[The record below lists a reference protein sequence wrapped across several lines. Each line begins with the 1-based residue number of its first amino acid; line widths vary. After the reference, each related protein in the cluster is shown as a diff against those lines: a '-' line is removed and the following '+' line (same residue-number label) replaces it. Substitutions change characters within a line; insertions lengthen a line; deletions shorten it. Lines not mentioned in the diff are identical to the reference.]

1 MQRKAAHL
9 TGPHTGAMTST
20 SPDLTLWLRKLDPD
34 GRFDGATRDLLSA
47 AIEDIRPFGAHQTLF
62 REGDP
67 PADTILILDG
77 IACRSKELPSGER
90 AIVAFLLPGDLCN
103 GDLALF
109 PTLDHSLRTLTSGR
123 AAYISQACLQ
133 RLEASSPALALA
145 LRRAAAQEDAI
156 AREWMANL
164 AQRSGR
170 TRTAHLLC
178 ELFVRLRRVGLI
190 HGFSGAL
197 PLTQQDLSD
206 ATGLSVVHLNR
217 VLQGLRRSGLLR
229 LGRGML
235 EIVDW
240 RRLAAVA
247 ELAPD
252 YVELLEAA

>member
-1 MQRKAAHL
+1 
-9 TGPHTGAMTST
+9 MTRT

-47 AIEDIRPFGAHQTLF
+47 ALDDIRPFGAHQTLF
-62 REGDP
+62 HEGDR
-67 PADTILILDG
+67 PAETILILEG
-77 IACRSKELPSGER
+77 LACRSKELPSGGR

-109 PTLDHSLRTLTSGR
+109 PTLDHSLRTLTPGR
-123 AAYISQACLQ
+123 AAYIPQTRLQ
-133 RLEASSPALALA
+133 RLEASTQALALA
-145 LRRAAAQEDAI
+145 FRRAAAQEDAI

-178 ELFVRLRRVGLI
+178 ELFVRLRHVGLA

-229 LGRGML
+229 LGRGTL

-240 RRLAAVA
+240 RRLARVA